1 MKTRAKKVVRAGA
14 KVTDR
19 ARVRLGS
26 MSPPFPVAAP
36 SKKVADKG
44 KVRLGSMSP
53 AF

>member
-1 MKTRAKKVVRAGA
+1 MKTRRTKKTNRKIA
-14 KVTDR
+14 DR

-26 MSPPFPVAAP
+26 MSPAFPAP
-36 SKKVADKG
+36 APKKIADKG